1 MRCQDCEKRFVE
13 ALYGELEGEAKR
25 DFAAH
30 LSSCSRCSR
39 MYAEWEGALRTMS
52 RRERPDPGQPYW
64 DGYWARLEARL
75 EPGKEPS
82 KEPGEPGRR
91 GGWLDRVVPGWSNAG
106 LRWAYGVAAA
116 VVLIAA
122 GALVGRMILPGR
134 APETGTVAGKVVTPL
149 PTGTVSDATSNPAV
163 AEACARR
170 YIEDSQVLLLALIND
185 DPGADGAFP
194 ADWSGQKKRSRELV
208 AQAASLKGEL
218 NDPKQRRL
226 RDLVNDLEL
235 ILMQIANLE
244 SEGDMAAVELIR
256 SSVDNQGLMFKIN
269 LEQLRGAEAA
279 ELGPGAC
286 DA

>member
-163 AEACARR
+163 
-170 YIEDSQVLLLALIND
+170 
-185 DPGADGAFP
+185 DGAFP

>member
-30 LSSCSRCSR
+30 LSTCSRCSR
-39 MYAEWEGALRTMS
+39 MYAEWEGTLRTMS
-52 RRERPDPGQPYW
+52 RRERPDPGQSYW

-75 EPGKEPS
+75 EPGKDR
-82 KEPGEPGRR
+82 GEPGRR

-106 LRWAYGVAAA
+106 FRWVYQAAGVL
-116 VVLIAA
+116 VLIAV
-122 GALVGRMILPGR
+122 GALIGRVVLPGR
-134 APETGTVAGKVVTPL
+134 GPEPEIVAERVVTP
-149 PTGTVSDATSNPAV
+149 PSGGAVPDATSSPAV

-185 DPGADGAFP
+185 DPGVDGAFP

-208 AQAASLKGEL
+208 AQAASLKNEL
-218 NDPKQRRL
+218 DDPKQRRL

-244 SEGDMAAVELIR
+244 SEGDMEAVELIR